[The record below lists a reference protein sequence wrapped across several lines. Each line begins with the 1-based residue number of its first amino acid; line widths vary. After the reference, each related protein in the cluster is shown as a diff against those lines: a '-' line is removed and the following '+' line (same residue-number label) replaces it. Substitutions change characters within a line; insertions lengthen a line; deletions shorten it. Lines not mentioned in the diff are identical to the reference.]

1 MTSKFLNLGRNLNSN
16 SWNLQ
21 VTKQTQF
28 KEILS
33 KIHYNKIVAD
43 QDKEGILK
51 ATKEN
56 KFITYKG
63 TPIKVQTD
71 SSAETWQPRWEWGD
85 LFQVLKGK

>member
-1 MTSKFLNLGRNLNSN
+1 MTSKFLNLGRNLNLN

-33 KIHYNKIVAD
+33 KIYYNKIVAD

-51 ATKEN
+51 ATKEI

-63 TPIKVQTD
+63 TQIKVQTD
-71 SSAETWQPRWEWGD
+71 SSAET
-85 LFQVLKGK
+85 